1 MQNTIEIKH
10 LSREEKLRMMDA
22 LWTDLISEEEL
33 LESPEWHQK
42 ALQETEHRFE
52 AGKEK
57 VLDWQTAK
65 KDLRK
70 HFE

>member
-42 ALQETEHRFE
+42 TLQETEHRFA